1 MVMGVSASRMLP
13 HSIDAE
19 QAVLGSMLIDKSAIV
34 RATERLSPEDFYR
47 PAHQILFRVFTE
59 LADENNEVDII
70 TATEEL
76 KKRKQL
82 DAVGGVTYLSTLANY
97 VPTAAQFER
106 YADIVEENA
115 LLRRLV
121 DVATS
126 IAAKGYDGSE
136 DAEAILDQAEQAIF
150 DLGQR
155 RIQRSYQALPE
166 VIAAAFD
173 HISYLDSVKG
183 SLTGIPT
190 GFPDLDKVTSGLQP
204 SELIVIAARPS
215 QGKSTLAMN
224 LARHAALNDKK
235 VAIFSLEMSV
245 TQLAMRMICT
255 EARLDGQR
263 LRTGSLSEHEWQ
275 ALTTS
280 CGVLS
285 KADIFIDDTPS
296 ISAMELRAKARRI
309 KHEHGLDL
317 IIVDYL
323 QLMHLRERIE
333 NRQQEIAKISRSL
346 KALARELNIPVIA
359 LSQLSRAVTQ
369 RTDKRPQLSDLRES
383 GAIEQDADVVMF
395 IHHEEKNEDRESE
408 DQYQSR
414 FPSETLVKLIIAK
427 QRNGPTGEVPLYF
440 FKNTGRFEAV
450 TGRREAG

>member
-1 MVMGVSASRMLP
+1 M
-13 HSIDAE
+13 
-19 QAVLGSMLIDKSAIV
+19 
-34 RATERLSPEDFYR
+34 
-47 PAHQILFRVFTE
+47 
-59 LADENNEVDII
+59 
-70 TATEEL
+70 
-76 KKRKQL
+76 
-82 DAVGGVTYLSTLANY
+82 
-97 VPTAAQFER
+97 
-106 YADIVEENA
+106 

-309 KHEHGLDL
+309 S
-317 IIVDYL
+317 
-323 QLMHLRERIE
+323 M
-333 NRQQEIAKISRSL
+333 
-346 KALARELNIPVIA
+346 
-359 LSQLSRAVTQ
+359 
-369 RTDKRPQLSDLRES
+369 
-383 GAIEQDADVVMF
+383 
-395 IHHEEKNEDRESE
+395 
-408 DQYQSR
+408 
-414 FPSETLVKLIIAK
+414 
-427 QRNGPTGEVPLYF
+427 
-440 FKNTGRFEAV
+440 NTAW
-450 TGRREAG
+450 T